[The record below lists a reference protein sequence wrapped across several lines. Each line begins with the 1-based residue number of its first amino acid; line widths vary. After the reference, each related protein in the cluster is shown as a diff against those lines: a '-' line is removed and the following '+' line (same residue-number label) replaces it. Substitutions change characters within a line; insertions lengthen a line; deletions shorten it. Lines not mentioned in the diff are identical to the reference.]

1 MTAIVA
7 TVDEQ
12 VLILEKVLS
21 MLQANPESMDIL
33 VAGKTYTFSAGG
45 YDYTLHKSDSR
56 VLDIYLAVGRVFDLL
71 MIWKA
76 GEEPRVDALLVQIY
90 NILEPLPDN
99 QTEKAVKSFM
109 QGLL

>member
-1 MTAIVA
+1 
-7 TVDEQ
+7 
-12 VLILEKVLS
+12 
-21 MLQANPESMDIL
+21 
-33 VAGKTYTFSAGG
+33 
-45 YDYTLHKSDSR
+45 
-56 VLDIYLAVGRVFDLL
+56 DIYLAVGRVFDLL

>member
-1 MTAIVA
+1 
-7 TVDEQ
+7 
-12 VLILEKVLS
+12 
-21 MLQANPESMDIL
+21 
-33 VAGKTYTFSAGG
+33 
-45 YDYTLHKSDSR
+45 
-56 VLDIYLAVGRVFDLL
+56 